1 MIFNP
6 SSGGGSWC
14 DFTPGDFTRSRS
26 AKRRPKPL
34 LSKSFLPQAACDL
47 FQTLDWKLGIWSKHV
62 KTNPPKKVS
71 LVTNP
76 PKQLP
81 SMRFP
86 AGNHSGSV
94 PTNPKT
100 SMITLRYYGGEM
112 PLAFHCRPSFSVLP
126 RWHPQR
132 PKTRSEN
139 CWKNRDLSNHIIF
152 WGGQV
157 LVGMGEWHPPA
168 AGRLTNISL
177 DSLGRGIIRQRPK
190 KARKSN
196 TSISKHM

>member
-71 LVTNP
+71 LATNP
-76 PKQLP
+76 PNSFHRCGFQLE
-81 SMRFP
+81 
-86 AGNHSGSV
+86 
-94 PTNPKT
+94 
-100 SMITLRYYGGEM
+100 IT
-112 PLAFHCRPSFSVLP
+112 
-126 RWHPQR
+126 Q
-132 PKTRSEN
+132 
-139 CWKNRDLSNHIIF
+139 DLSPPIRKHRWSPSVTMVVRCLWLSIVVLLFQFFQDGILNVQKLAVKTVEKTGTCQITWF
-152 WGGQV
+152 LGGQV

-177 DSLGRGIIRQRPK
+177 DSLGRGIISQRPE
-190 KARKSN
+190 KACKSN
-196 TSISKHM
+196 TSISKHV

>member
-76 PKQLP
+76 PQTASIDAVSSWK
-81 SMRFP
+81 S
-86 AGNHSGSV
+86 
-94 PTNPKT
+94 
-100 SMITLRYYGGEM
+100 LRIC
-112 PLAFHCRPSFSVLP
+112 PH
-126 RWHPQR
+126 Q
-132 PKTRSEN
+132 SEN
-139 CWKNRDLSNHIIF
+139 IDD
-152 WGGQV
+152 
-157 LVGMGEWHPPA
+157 HPPLLWWWDA
-168 AGRLTNISL
+168 FGFPLSSFFFSSSKMASSTSKNSQWKLLKKQGLVKSHHFLGGTSSCRYGRMASSCCGKVDKHQPGL
-177 DSLGRGIIRQRPK
+177 LGKRYH
-190 KARKSN
+190 KA
-196 TSISKHM
+196 TT